1 MMFRKLCILASFL
14 AIATLTTGCDTVQS
28 VSDFIDSISDGAPCE
43 INAECLGGRC
53 LTAEQGYPGG
63 YCSTFDCENE
73 GCSGFASECFRT
85 DVEGQTVTACFEL
98 CDFDGTC
105 ERAAEGYTCVTLDD
119 TAVCLPPG
127 TTNAPPQGSTGSSCS
142 ADVQCN
148 GDNGTCLTTFFGG
161 YCSQEQCND
170 ASVDCLGG
178 NPCVPLDPANPDAG
192 NVCLLACSVDDD
204 CRFGYS
210 CQDLDGIRVCLEGER
225 TAKNPDGVDD
235 GQPCNSNLNCKGGTC
250 IREATNEETNETAF
264 PGGYCTTRDCE
275 GAEDCNGDNSVCVV
289 RARSTACFQSC
300 TADTDCR
307 DGYACKQTPEGS
319 ICDSVVD
326 APEPDPNSSE
336 GVEVTCQSSKTIN
349 FTLPTGSIG
358 FYIAPFA
365 KQNVEVRPNTLTLPN
380 GQRLSIPNQYSWMDI
395 NPDILGNL
403 APIMFPSTDDSAL
416 RNAFGPG
423 DYSLTV
429 DTTASELCYY
439 VIPKTSPGTQ
449 LDVNFYLVGVPG
461 LSASSAAS
469 NGNMRQ
475 VVQVMQ
481 QIYQKMGINVSIAN
495 YFDVSES
502 VAQEYSIIRNFNDV
516 YNLTATST
524 APGSSLEENL
534 SVNVFLIQ
542 DFNISE
548 APGLLGVSNGIPG
561 MAGLHGNS
569 GAGLVFSSASLGS
582 DNGQLGQT
590 MAHEIGHFLAL
601 RHTTEHYGS
610 AHDPITDTPEC
621 LFPDLQYI
629 CDDAKNFMFAYALG
643 SDQRE
648 TTAGQAFVL
657 KRSPLV
663 K

>member
-1 MMFRKLCILASFL
+1 MLRKFRILASFL
-14 AIATLTTGCDTVQS
+14 AILLLGSGCDTVNQ

-43 INAECLGGRC
+43 INAECLGQRC

-63 YCSTFDCENE
+63 YCSTFDCETE
-73 GCSGFASECFRT
+73 GCSGFSSECFRT
-85 DVEGQTVTACFEL
+85 EIDSQSVTACFEL
-98 CDFDGTC
+98 CNFDGTC
-105 ERAAEGYTCVTLDD
+105 ERASEGYTCVTLDD

-142 ADVQCN
+142 ADLQCN
-148 GDNGTCLTTFFGG
+148 GDNNTCLTTFFGG
-161 YCSQEQCND
+161 YCSQTSCDE
-170 ASVDCLGG
+170 AGIDCLGG
-178 NPCVPLDPANPDAG
+178 NPCVPLNPEDPDPDHI
-192 NVCLLACSVDDD
+192 CLLSCATDDD

-210 CQDLDGIRVCLEGER
+210 CQDYNGQNVCLEGER
-225 TAKNPDGVDD
+225 SAKNPDGADD
-235 GQPCNSNLNCKGGTC
+235 GETCNSNLNCKGGTC
-250 IREATNEETNETAF
+250 IREVENEDSGETAF

-275 GAEDCNGDNSVCVV
+275 GDEDCYGDSVCVV
-289 RARSTACFQSC
+289 RARSTACFASC
-300 TADTDCR
+300 TSDADCR
-307 DGYACKQTPEGS
+307 DGYECTSSPEGS
-319 ICDSVVD
+319 ICDSAVD
-326 APEPDPNSSE
+326 APEPDTDSSA
-336 GVEVTCQSSKTIN
+336 GIEVTCQSSKTIN
-349 FTLPTGSIG
+349 FTLPQGSIG
-358 FYIAPFA
+358 FYIAPFT
-365 KQNVEVRPNTLTLPN
+365 KENVEVRPNRLTVPG
-380 GQRLSIPNQYSWMDI
+380 GQNLSIPNDYSFMAI

-403 APIMFPSTDDSAL
+403 APIMFPATDAPPL
-416 RNAFGPG
+416 NNAFGPG
-423 DYSLTV
+423 DYTLTV

-449 LDVNFYLVGVPG
+449 LDVNFYFVGIPG
-461 LSASSAAS
+461 LTGSQARNDPDIS
-469 NGNMRQ
+469 Q

-481 QIYQKMGINVSIAN
+481 SIYRSMGVTVNIQN

-502 VAQEYSIIRNFNDV
+502 VATQYGIIRNFNDV
-516 YNLTATST
+516 FNLTATSE
-524 APGSSLEENL
+524 APGTTLDENL

-610 AHDPITDTPEC
+610 AHDPISDTAEC

-629 CDDAKNFMFAYALG
+629 CDDATNFMFAYSLG

-648 TTAGQAFVL
+648 TTDGQAFVIR
-657 KRSPLV
+657 RSPLV